1 MELEIDRHE
10 GHRACVFHLAGDI
23 DVAVVP
29 DLRGSLDQVIQTGCE
44 NIVLDLARVTYA
56 DSSALGLLVWLD
68 HRLQPREGKAIL
80 AGANDDVARIFEL
93 SGLLSVAGCL
103 EERQD
108 VESAVACFDVV
119 GTGAEAEWSQMLEM
133 PADVQALA
141 SVREQVHD
149 LVGTLDFNE
158 SALFDIKVAVGEA
171 LANAVRH
178 GSPTDGQ
185 AAIHVA
191 VTAYPDR
198 VVLQVTDSGS
208 GFDGDHVCSDDLY
221 AVGGRGVMFMR
232 ALMDQV
238 CFAPREGG
246 GTEVTLVKHRPLRLV
261 E

>member
-1 MELEIDRHE
+1 MELEIERHE
-10 GHRACVFHLAGDI
+10 GHRACVFRVAGDI
-23 DVAVVP
+23 DIAVVP
-29 DLRGSLDQVIQTGCE
+29 DLRASLDQVIETGCD
-44 NIVLDLARVTYA
+44 NIVLDLAGVTYA

-68 HRLQPREGKAIL
+68 HRLQSRDGKAIL
-80 AGANDDVARIFEL
+80 AGANHDVARIFEL

-103 EERQD
+103 EERED

-119 GTGAEAEWSQMLEM
+119 GTAATADWSHTLEM

-141 SVREQVHD
+141 GVREQVHD
-149 LVGTLDFNE
+149 LVGTLDFGE

-198 VVLQVTDSGS
+198 VVLQVTDSGGS
-208 GFDGDHVCSDDLY
+208 FDGDHVCSDDLY

-238 CFAPREGG
+238 CFSPIEGG
-246 GTEVTLVKHRPLRLV
+246 GTEVTLVKHRPFRV
-261 E
+261 VQ

>member
-1 MELEIDRHE
+1 MDLAIDRHE
-10 GHRACVFHLAGDI
+10 GQRACVFHLAGDI

-29 DLRGSLDQVIQTGCE
+29 DLRGSLDQVIETGCE
-44 NIVLDLARVTYA
+44 NIVLDLTEVTYA

-103 EERQD
+103 EERED
-108 VESAVACFDVV
+108 VESAVACFDPV
-119 GTGAEAEWSQMLEM
+119 GTGTEAEWSQMLEM

-141 SVREQVHD
+141 GVREQVHD
-149 LVGTLDFNE
+149 LVGTLDFGE

-185 AAIHVA
+185 AAIHIA

-246 GTEVTLVKHRPLRLV
+246 GTEVTLVKHRPLRLA